1 MCSFS
6 NLGVDIMLM
15 QAEFDLNSAQ
25 IYTESLKEVLKKTM
39 LDQEVMFRKQ
49 VEELHRLYTIQKTQ
63 MENLSWKEFDRYNS
77 RKASTQSTLIPS
89 TNLGRY
95 KPFAKETTF
104 SSIPMED
111 STQAR
116 SHVLFEGHQGMYSK
130 LWQKPLDLQL
140 SADQYTSHV
149 DPELKLSLSTGEDNW
164 RKRSAKR
171 IWFSKKAHS
180 STHDIIDLEESS
192 EGISNEDEKH
202 APSLSFA
209 ALTNHFG
216 GKHESDSVLSDL
228 VISSC
233 VKKDLPYEIADSHP
247 LLDDSKCC
255 QEMNSFKKGF
265 NNCHVGVPSTNP
277 STKMQLPTS
286 FKAANVDLNKVQL
299 DDSSSYSNDL
309 VVAHPSTASSPH
321 VFIEQVGRVQD
332 TCVSMSRRKEN
343 NNCSNET
350 SDMFHQDDAVNSP
363 LIDFNSKSKR
373 TEIWARNSKF
383 DGGGGSEVGLSG
395 VEAISRAPPG
405 LRGDLGSNSSDPKN
419 ENFRFMS
426 ELSSDILGDSNY
438 TCLANGQINFE
449 KSKVENIILS
459 GSEQSQVTVQ
469 GGCGNM
475 SPASCKSHCNVENDS
490 SSIKTM
496 QSGIEKGSSN
506 LSTFDQFSGTDVVCQ
521 VAETLS
527 GNQDQGSSDS
537 SESKH
542 GCLNKKGESSE
553 PDVLIRMAAESLV
566 HFSLEISSGNQDCC
580 TGAGLNEM
588 RNEEREQPQYSSDSF
603 ELMTLNLKECSA
615 DDYSVSSKPFEVNDK
630 ETKDFSCKLRR
641 GRRLKDFQKDILPG
655 LASLAR
661 HEIREDINI
670 LEGVLRSRE
679 YRKIRAR
686 MGDGQSWCAP
696 VRSRRSRINYNGRK
710 KL

>member
-1 MCSFS
+1 
-6 NLGVDIMLM
+6 MLM
-15 QAEFDLNSAQ
+15 QADFDLNSAQ

>member
-1 MCSFS
+1 MCLSFS
-6 NLGVDIMLM
+6 SG
-15 QAEFDLNSAQ
+15 
-25 IYTESLKEVLKKTM
+25 
-39 LDQEVMFRKQ
+39 
-49 VEELHRLYTIQKTQ
+49 
-63 MENLSWKEFDRYNS
+63 
-77 RKASTQSTLIPS
+77 
-89 TNLGRY
+89 
-95 KPFAKETTF
+95 
-104 SSIPMED
+104 
-111 STQAR
+111 
-116 SHVLFEGHQGMYSK
+116 
-130 LWQKPLDLQL
+130 
-140 SADQYTSHV
+140 
-149 DPELKLSLSTGEDNW
+149 
-164 RKRSAKR
+164 
-171 IWFSKKAHS
+171 
-180 STHDIIDLEESS
+180 
-192 EGISNEDEKH
+192 
-202 APSLSFA
+202 
-209 ALTNHFG
+209 
-216 GKHESDSVLSDL
+216 
-228 VISSC
+228 
-233 VKKDLPYEIADSHP
+233 
-247 LLDDSKCC
+247 
-255 QEMNSFKKGF
+255 FK
-265 NNCHVGVPSTNP
+265 NCHVGVLSTNP

-309 VVAHPSTASSPH
+309 VVAHPSTASSPL
-321 VFIEQVGRVQD
+321 VFIERVGRVQD
-332 TCVSMSRRKEN
+332 THVSMSRRKEN

-373 TEIWARNSKF
+373 TEIWARTSKF
-383 DGGGGSEVGLSG
+383 DLVGGSEVGLSG

-426 ELSSDILGDSNY
+426 ELSSDILGDSHY
-438 TCLANGQINFE
+438 TCLANGQINFD
-449 KSKVENIILS
+449 KSKVENTILS

-469 GGCGNM
+469 DGCGNM

-580 TGAGLNEM
+580 TRAGLSEM
-588 RNEEREQPQYSSDSF
+588 RNEEKEQPQYSSDSF
-603 ELMTLNLKECSA
+603 ELITLNLKECSA
-615 DDYSVSSKPFEVNDK
+615 DDYSVSSKPFEVNDT
-630 ETKDFSCKLRR
+630 ETKDFSCRLRR

-655 LASLAR
+655 LASLSR

-670 LEGVLRSRE
+670 LEAVLRSRE
-679 YRKIRAR
+679 YRKIRAS

>member
-1 MCSFS
+1 
-6 NLGVDIMLM
+6 MLM
-15 QAEFDLNSAQ
+15 QADFDLNSAQ
-25 IYTESLKEVLKKTM
+25 IYTGSLKEVLKKTM

-95 KPFAKETTF
+95 EPFAKETKF

-140 SADQYTSHV
+140 SADQYISHV
-149 DPELKLSLSTGEDNW
+149 DPELKLSLSTGEDSW
-164 RKRSAKR
+164 RKKSAKR
-171 IWFSKKAHS
+171 IWFNKNAHS

-209 ALTNHFG
+209 ALTNNFG

-233 VKKDLPYEIADSHP
+233 VKKDLPCEIADNHP

-255 QEMNSFKKGF
+255 QEKNSFKKGF
-265 NNCHVGVPSTNP
+265 KNCHVGVLSTNP

-321 VFIEQVGRVQD
+321 VFIERVGRVQD

-343 NNCSNET
+343 NNCLNET

-373 TEIWARNSKF
+373 TEIWARTSKF
-383 DGGGGSEVGLSG
+383 DGVGGSEVRLSG

-405 LRGDLGSNSSDPKN
+405 LRGDIGSNSSDHKN

-438 TCLANGQINFE
+438 TCLANGQINFD
-449 KSKVENIILS
+449 KSKAENIILS

-469 GGCGNM
+469 DGCGNM

-506 LSTFDQFSGTDVVCQ
+506 LSTFGQFSGTDVVCQ
-521 VAETLS
+521 VAENLS

-580 TGAGLNEM
+580 TRAGLSEM
-588 RNEEREQPQYSSDSF
+588 RNEEREQPQYSSDSY
-603 ELMTLNLKECSA
+603 ELITLNLKECSA
-615 DDYSVSSKPFEVNDK
+615 DDYSVSSKPFEVDDM
-630 ETKDFSCKLRR
+630 ETKDFSCRLRR

-655 LASLAR
+655 LASLSR

-670 LEGVLRSRE
+670 LEAVLRSRE

-686 MGDGQSWCAP
+686 MGDGQSWCTP